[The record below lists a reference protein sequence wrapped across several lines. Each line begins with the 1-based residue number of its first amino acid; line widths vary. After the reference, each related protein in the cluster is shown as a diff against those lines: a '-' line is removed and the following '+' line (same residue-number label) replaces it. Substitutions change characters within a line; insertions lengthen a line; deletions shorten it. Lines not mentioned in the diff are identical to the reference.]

1 MAYTEFKPT
10 IWSKYLQ
17 LELDKRLILA
27 DSCNRSFRGKQ
38 GGARRLR

>member
-27 DSCNRSFRGKQ
+27 DSCNRSFQGEPRGK
-38 GGARRLR
+38 RLR